1 MGGDND
7 HRSQPL
13 DGSEPVVSLEDIPLH
28 STNLLSLLDKDG
40 IIRYQSP
47 AIARLCGFDQ
57 DELVGISCADVFHPD
72 DHDRVYD
79 AFKNVVASEEFIIE
93 AVEYRHLTADG
104 SYVWVESVA
113 SSNPT
118 PDGHY
123 VINTR
128 DISEKK
134 AQQKELEHAN
144 ERLESFARIVSHDLR
159 NPLGVAQGYL
169 QLAETE
175 SPSDHH
181 ATVATALDRMET
193 LIESLLSDARGD
205 TDGPTVELVDLTRLS
220 ERCWQHIVHEEA
232 RLRTDVD
239 RPIYA
244 DPLQLTQLFEN
255 LFRNAIEHGRADAV
269 VTVGGLEDGFYVE
282 DNGTGVPEA
291 ERDRIVERGY
301 STAPDGTGL
310 GLAIVQRVAE
320 SHGWGLGVTEGE
332 TGGAR
337 FELTG
342 VEFAA

>member
-1 MGGDND
+1 MSD
-7 HRSQPL
+7 
-13 DGSEPVVSLEDIPLH
+13 DGPRQSEPPGEPVGTVSLENIPLH
-28 STNLLSLLDKDG
+28 STNLLSLLDDQG

-47 AIARLCGFDQ
+47 AIAHLCGFEQ
-57 DELVGISCADVFHPD
+57 DELVGVSCTEVFHPD
-72 DHDRVYD
+72 DHDAVYD
-79 AFKNVVASEEFIIE
+79 AFKRVVSSEKFVVE

-104 SYVWVESVA
+104 TYTWVESVA

-118 PDGHY
+118 PNGYY

-128 DISEKK
+128 DVSEKK
-134 AQQKELEHAN
+134 AQEAELESAN
-144 ERLESFARIVSHDLR
+144 ERLEDFARVVSHDLR

-169 QLAETE
+169 QLANEE

-181 ATVATALDRMET
+181 ATVATALDRMDT

-205 TDGPTVELVDLTRLS
+205 THLKIELVDLTRLS
-220 ERCWQHIVHEEA
+220 ERCWKHIVHEEA
-232 RLRTDVD
+232 KLRTDVD
-239 RPIYA
+239 RQIYA

-255 LFRNAIEHGRADAV
+255 LFRNAIEHGREDAV
-269 VTVGGLEDGFYVE
+269 ITVGVLEDGFYVE
-282 DNGTGVPEA
+282 DNGPGIPDA

-301 STAPDGTGL
+301 STSPNGTGL

-320 SHGWGLGVTEGE
+320 SHEWCLDVTEST

-342 VEFAA
+342 VEFTA